1 MATSR
6 PRLFT
11 IGILLL
17 TGIMSLG
24 AMAASD
30 DKPPFYKLSYQGKQ
44 TYLLGSIHI
53 GQADFYPMAEQI
65 ETAFAKSGALAVEAD
80 TSKADIMGLIRKYG
94 LTQMAADAKTQA
106 RLADYCRSRS
116 EICTPMQAYAPWMQA
131 MQFSVMRF
139 ASLGYQAQWGV
150 DQVLQSK
157 NGERPVIELESTEF
171 QFELMASFSPKL
183 QWEMVLEAIDA
194 PDEEMELLV
203 RAWRSG
209 DEAALDDLM
218 QGQMLH
224 DGDKELIDKMLW
236 QRNEQMTAK
245 IRALMMQQDGPSPL
259 FVVVGAGHVV
269 GDKGIPAK
277 FAAIEGAKVQNCW
290 QTACN

>member
-6 PRLFT
+6 PRLLT

-17 TGIMSLG
+17 TGIMSLS
-24 AMAASD
+24 AMAAGD
-30 DKPPFYKLSYQGKQ
+30 DKPPFYKITYQGKQ

-65 ETAFAKSGALAVEAD
+65 EAAFAKSGALAVEAD
-80 TSKADIMGLIRKYG
+80 TNKADIMGLIRKYG
-94 LTQMAADAKTQA
+94 LAQVAADAKTQT
-106 RLADYCRSRS
+106 RLEEYCHTRR
-116 EICTPMQAYAPWMQA
+116 EICTPMQPYAPWMQA

-150 DQVLQSK
+150 DQMMLSK
-157 NGERPVIELESTEF
+157 NGSRPVIELESTEY
-171 QFELMASFSPKL
+171 QFKLMASFSPQM
-183 QWEMVLEAIDA
+183 QWDMVLEAIDA
-194 PDEEMELLV
+194 PDEEMVQLIK
-203 RAWRSG
+203 AWRSG
-209 DEAALDDLM
+209 DEAGLDALM

-245 IRALMMQQDGPSPL
+245 IRSLMMQQDGPSPL

-277 FAAIEGAKVQNCW
+277 FTGIEGAKVQNCW